1 MRVVV
6 SAVLIFLLS
15 LCGDAF
21 GGGYLCF
28 VDKPPPDEPAGG
40 SRCSFDQNELNQSTR
55 PSGYS
60 TFRGIGLASR
70 PEDVQRIARSLGY
83 DVVTSLFVGGDTVAA
98 VSFYKACLP
107 AGRADFDRQ
116 GRMLR
121 LSLKERYF
129 CDEAIFVR
137 RFAEAL
143 FALYGVTPAE
153 VDDDVCFQDVT
164 CFKGISKHGEQF
176 LILRIGVEAELYVR
190 P

>member
-6 SAVLIFLLS
+6 SAVLIFFLS

-21 GGGYLCF
+21 GGHPCSADEPL
-28 VDKPPPDEPAGG
+28 PDEPAGK
-40 SRCSFDQNELNQSTR
+40 SHCSFHESQLSQSAR

-60 TFRGIGLASR
+60 TFRGVGLASR

-98 VSFYKACLP
+98 ISFYKACLP
-107 AGRADFDRQ
+107 VGRADFDRQ

-121 LSLKERYF
+121 LSLNERYF

-143 FALYGVTPAE
+143 FELYGVTPAE
-153 VDDDVCFQDVT
+153 VNDDVCFQDVT